1 MQYHNPDV
9 LILEFYLFILLQFN
23 LMNFFTGYFSFSQI
37 IFSKMP
43 NFILFLNVIINII
56 FGKD

>member
-9 LILEFYLFILLQFN
+9 LILDFYLFILLQFN
-23 LMNFFTGYFSFSQI
+23 LMNFFTGYFSFPQI
-37 IFSKMP
+37 IFLKIP
-43 NFILFLNVIINII
+43 NFIRFQNDIINIL

>member
-23 LMNFFTGYFSFSQI
+23 LMNFFTGYFSFPQS
-37 IFSKMP
+37 IFPKTP
-43 NFILFLNVIINII
+43 NFILFLNVRINII